1 MILVIGVGAA
11 GDHNQVDDKIS
22 LRHLFFPEADG
33 IYTWVTVMDVS
44 VFFVTVFWLVGGL
57 AHMLLGGWG
66 MQDAAYKR
74 WEAMGK
80 MGAMCKN
87 SEDKI
92 HLDDFKTMWSSSG
105 GEAILPHERYYD
117 DLYHKRNKNKLVRV
131 KTKIQKEFLKT
142 PPLDQTDATHLK
154 NVKLRKQAEKAG
166 KLRAMS
172 PSEQQEDSYSKVMD
186 EISERMRSR
195 EDEISERHSEIS
207 QEDLQMEEKVRNPI
221 NPGDFSAGLEVLSKK
236 LEMHTRPS
244 VVRKSSD
251 QAEVI
256 RKAGKDAG
264 KDAGEGTGNPRQ
276 SL

>member
-11 GDHNQVDDKIS
+11 GDQNQVDDKIS

-80 MGAMCKN
+80 MGETCKN
-87 SEDKI
+87 SKDKI

-142 PPLDQTDATHLK
+142 EMDQTDATHLK

-172 PSEQQEDSYSKVMD
+172 PSEQQEDTYSKVM
-186 EISERMRSR
+186 
-195 EDEISERHSEIS
+195 DEISERHSEIS
-207 QEDLQMEEKVRNPI
+207 QEDLQMEEEKVRNPI

-256 RKAGKDAG
+256 RKHRDAGKDAG
-264 KDAGEGTGNPRQ
+264 KDAGRADPRQ

>member
-11 GDHNQVDDKIS
+11 GDQNQVDDKIS

-66 MQDAAYKR
+66 MQDAAYNR

-80 MGAMCKN
+80 MGETCKN

-92 HLDDFKTMWSSSG
+92 HLDDFKTMWSASG

-142 PPLDQTDATHLK
+142 KMDQTDATHLK

-172 PSEQQEDSYSKVMD
+172 PSEQQEDAYSKVM
-186 EISERMRSR
+186 
-195 EDEISERHSEIS
+195 DEISERHSEIS

-256 RKAGKDAG
+256 RKHRDGGEDAGKAAGKDAG
-264 KDAGEGTGNPRQ
+264 KGTGNPRQ